1 MTGDEGLVP
10 VFIPALAPLLLRA
23 EQLKGSPLTE
33 AEVLR
38 VRDAAK
44 CVMMRPEEAQS
55 IEEGRGYQDIDP
67 ENCWAEWQR
76 LRLEV
81 SESKA
86 EDGGA

>member
-1 MTGDEGLVP
+1 MAGDEGLVP

-38 VRDAAK
+38 VRDAANR
-44 CVMMRPEEAQS
+44 VMMTPREAQN
-55 IEEGRGYQDIDP
+55 IEAGRGYQDLDP

-76 LRLEV
+76 LRLELT
-81 SESKA
+81 
-86 EDGGA
+86 EDHSDGQ